1 MSDIKIHCQYTE
13 LCDAASLVPNPR
25 NPNRH
30 PKRQIE
36 LLAKIIETQGW
47 RQPVTVS
54 NRSGFI
60 VRGHGR
66 LEAALLIGCK
76 VPVER
81 QDYESEA
88 EEWADLVADNRIAEL
103 ASIDNDEL
111 AKLLSDLDGL
121 DIDMELTGY
130 SGKALDNL
138 LADIRTHEV
147 TDDGF
152 DPASAAAS
160 IKEPTSKRGDIWIL
174 GRHRLMCG
182 DTTIEGDVAKLM
194 DGRRAAMVFTDPP
207 YNVDYLGGSAK
218 RLKIKNDNMTAEA
231 FKAFLT
237 EAFRNLHQSAEEGAA
252 IYICHADSAGNEFRE
267 AMAASG
273 WSMKQC
279 LIWVKNQFT
288 LGRQDYQWQHEPI
301 LYGWRT
307 DGTHRFFGG
316 RKQSTVMEDSPVV
329 IQEQEDATLICVT
342 IGTEQIVIRAK
353 DAEVISK
360 ADDSVMSIWRF
371 EKPVKS
377 GEHPTMKPIPL
388 CARAIQNSSTE
399 GEIVLDGF
407 GGSGSTLIAA
417 EQTGRICYMMEC
429 DPVYA
434 DVIVKRWEEF
444 TGQKAER
451 IGGEASAK
459 QKPKANRNSRKSR
472 RAESGADSQET
483 EGNQESL

>member
-36 LLAKIIETQGW
+36 LLAKIIESQGW

-152 DPASAAAS
+152 DAAEAAKS

-182 DTTIEGDVAKLM
+182 DSTIESDMARLM

-207 YNVDYLGGSAK
+207 YNVDYQGGSAK

-237 EAFRNLHQSAEEGAA
+237 EAFINLHHSTDDGAA

-273 WSMKQC
+273 WSLKQC

-301 LYGWRT
+301 LYGWRE
-307 DGTHRFFGG
+307 GEAHRFFGG
-316 RKQSTVMEDSPVV
+316 RKQSTVIEDSPIVL
-329 IQEQEDATLICVT
+329 QEQEDATLICVT
-342 IGTEQIVIRAK
+342 IGTEQVVIRAK
-353 DAEVISK
+353 EAEIVSR

-371 EKPVKS
+371 EKPVRN

-417 EQTGRICYMMEC
+417 EQTGRSCYMMEC

-434 DVIVKRWEEF
+434 DVIIKRWEEF

-451 IGGEASAK
+451 IGDGEAK
-459 QKPKANRNSRKSR
+459 QKPQANRNSRKSR
-472 RAESGADSQET
+472 RTASGADSQEA
-483 EGNQESL
+483 EENQ

>member
-1 MSDIKIHCQYTE
+1 MENIKIHCQYTE

-66 LEAALLIGCK
+66 LEAAMLIGCK

-81 QDYESEA
+81 QDYASEA

-111 AKLLSDLDGL
+111 AKLLSDLDEL

-147 TDDGF
+147 KEDGF
-152 DPASAAAS
+152 DAAEAVAS
-160 IKEPTSKRGDIWIL
+160 IKEPVSKRGDVWIL

-182 DTTIEGDVAKLM
+182 DSTIESDMAKLM
-194 DGRRAAMVFTDPP
+194 DGRRAAMVFIDPP
-207 YNVDYLGGSAK
+207 YNVDYQGGSAK

-231 FKAFLT
+231 FKTFLT
-237 EAFRNLHQSAEEGAA
+237 EAFINLHHSADDGAA

-267 AMAASG
+267 AMASSG
-273 WSMKQC
+273 WSLKQC

-301 LYGWRT
+301 LYGWRE
-307 DGTHRFFGG
+307 GEAHRFFGG
-316 RKQSTVMEDSPVV
+316 RKQSTVIEDLPIVL
-329 IQEQEDATLICVT
+329 QEQEDATLICVT
-342 IGTEQIVIRAK
+342 IGTEQVVIRAK
-353 DAEVISK
+353 EAEIVSR
-360 ADDSVMSIWRF
+360 ADDSVMSIWR
-371 EKPVKS
+371 
-377 GEHPTMKPIPL
+377 
-388 CARAIQNSSTE
+388 
-399 GEIVLDGF
+399 
-407 GGSGSTLIAA
+407 
-417 EQTGRICYMMEC
+417 
-429 DPVYA
+429 
-434 DVIVKRWEEF
+434 
-444 TGQKAER
+444 
-451 IGGEASAK
+451 
-459 QKPKANRNSRKSR
+459 
-472 RAESGADSQET
+472 
-483 EGNQESL
+483 

>member
-36 LLAKIIETQGW
+36 LLAKIIESQGW

-152 DPASAAAS
+152 DAAEAAKS

-182 DTTIEGDVAKLM
+182 DSTIESDMARLM

-207 YNVDYLGGSAK
+207 YNVDYQGGSAK

-237 EAFRNLHQSAEEGAA
+237 EAFINLHHSAEDGAA

-273 WSMKQC
+273 WSLKQC

-301 LYGWRT
+301 LYGWRE
-307 DGTHRFFGG
+307 GEAHRFFGG
-316 RKQSTVMEDSPVV
+316 RKQSTVIEDSPIVL
-329 IQEQEDATLICVT
+329 QEQEDATLICVT
-342 IGTEQIVIRAK
+342 IGTEQVVIRAK
-353 DAEVISK
+353 EAEIVSR

-371 EKPVKS
+371 EKPVRN

-417 EQTGRICYMMEC
+417 EQTGRSCYMMEC

-434 DVIVKRWEEF
+434 DVIIKRWEEF

-451 IGGEASAK
+451 IGDGEAK
-459 QKPKANRNSRKSR
+459 QKPQANRNSRKSR
-472 RAESGADSQET
+472 RTASGADSQEA
-483 EGNQESL
+483 EENQ

>member
-1 MSDIKIHCQYTE
+1 M
-13 LCDAASLVPNPR
+13 
-25 NPNRH
+25 
-30 PKRQIE
+30 
-36 LLAKIIETQGW
+36 
-47 RQPVTVS
+47 
-54 NRSGFI
+54 
-60 VRGHGR
+60 
-66 LEAALLIGCK
+66 LIGCK

-81 QDYESEA
+81 QDYASEA

-152 DPASAAAS
+152 DAAEAAKS

-182 DTTIEGDVAKLM
+182 DSTIESDMAKLM

-207 YNVDYLGGSAK
+207 YNVDYQGGSAK

-231 FKAFLT
+231 FKIFLT
-237 EAFRNLHQSAEEGAA
+237 EAFINLHHSADGGAA

-273 WSMKQC
+273 WSLKQC

-301 LYGWRT
+301 LYGWRE
-307 DGTHRFFGG
+307 GEAHRFFGG
-316 RKQSTVMEDSPVV
+316 RKQSTVIEDSPIVL
-329 IQEQEDATLICVT
+329 QEQEDATLICVT
-342 IGTEQIVIRAK
+342 IGTEQVVIRAK
-353 DAEVISK
+353 EAEIISR

-371 EKPVKS
+371 EKPVRN

-417 EQTGRICYMMEC
+417 EQTGRSCYMMEC

-434 DVIVKRWEEF
+434 DVIIKRWEEF

-451 IGGEASAK
+451 IGDNEAK
-459 QKPKANRNSRKSR
+459 QKPQANRNSRKSR
-472 RAESGADSQET
+472 RTASGADSQEA
-483 EGNQESL
+483 EENQ

>member
-66 LEAALLIGCK
+66 LEAAMLIGCK

-81 QDYESEA
+81 QDYASEA

-152 DPASAAAS
+152 DAAEAAKS

-182 DTTIEGDVAKLM
+182 DSTIESDMAKLM

-207 YNVDYLGGSAK
+207 YNVDYQGGSAK

-231 FKAFLT
+231 FKIFLT
-237 EAFRNLHQSAEEGAA
+237 EAFINLHHSADGGAA

-273 WSMKQC
+273 WSLKQC

-301 LYGWRT
+301 LYGWRE
-307 DGTHRFFGG
+307 GEAHRFFGG
-316 RKQSTVMEDSPVV
+316 RKQSTVIEDSPIVL
-329 IQEQEDATLICVT
+329 QEQEDATLICVT
-342 IGTEQIVIRAK
+342 IGTEQVVIRAK
-353 DAEVISK
+353 EAEIISR

-371 EKPVKS
+371 EKPVRN

-417 EQTGRICYMMEC
+417 EQTGRSCYMMEC

-434 DVIVKRWEEF
+434 DVIIKRWEEF

-451 IGGEASAK
+451 IGDNEAK
-459 QKPKANRNSRKSR
+459 QKPQANRNSRKSR
-472 RAESGADSQET
+472 RTASGADSQEA
-483 EGNQESL
+483 EENQ

>member
-1 MSDIKIHCQYTE
+1 MSDIKIHCKYTE
-13 LCDAASLVPNPR
+13 LCDATSLVPNPR

-36 LLAKIIETQGW
+36 LLAKIIESQGW

-152 DPASAAAS
+152 DAAEAAKS

-182 DTTIEGDVAKLM
+182 DSTIESDMARLM

-207 YNVDYLGGSAK
+207 YNVDYQGGSAK

-231 FKAFLT
+231 FRAFLT
-237 EAFRNLHQSAEEGAA
+237 EAFINLHHSAEDGAA

-273 WSMKQC
+273 WSLKQC

-301 LYGWRT
+301 LYGWRE
-307 DGTHRFFGG
+307 GEAHRFFGG
-316 RKQSTVMEDSPVV
+316 RKQSTVIEDSPIVL
-329 IQEQEDATLICVT
+329 QEQEDATLICVT
-342 IGTEQIVIRAK
+342 IGTEQVVIRAK
-353 DAEVISK
+353 EAEIVSR

-371 EKPVKS
+371 EKPVRN

-417 EQTGRICYMMEC
+417 EQTGRSCYMMEC

-434 DVIVKRWEEF
+434 DVIIKRWEEF

-451 IGGEASAK
+451 IGDGEAK
-459 QKPKANRNSRKSR
+459 QKPQANRNSRKSR
-472 RAESGADSQET
+472 RTASGADSQEA
-483 EGNQESL
+483 EENQ